1 MRPYV
6 KSVKAY
12 GRTTDEAADMALMT
26 WARLV
31 EARRIGIERDK
42 A

>member
-1 MRPYV
+1 MSLMSRA
-6 KSVKAY
+6 SRHT